1 MTRSHQRKRKY
12 KYHGNQFNKKKNT
25 EPLQCDNP
33 GRNVEILEG
42 QSASA
47 KKVCLQNIREENCRE
62 SSISL
67 IFNKISFYTV
77 AYSV

>member
-33 GRNVEILEG
+33 GRNGV
-42 QSASA
+42 S
-47 KKVCLQNIREENCRE
+47 
-62 SSISL
+62 
-67 IFNKISFYTV
+67 T
-77 AYSV
+77 